1 MYAIVLLVMI
11 AILSLLITR
20 IATIALT
27 VTGMTR
33 PTARFQ
39 ARSAL
44 TGVGFTTTESE
55 SVVSHPTRR
64 RIIMALML
72 VGNVGL
78 ATALAGLLAGF
89 LRAEDPGQILVKVA
103 FLVGGLA
110 LVYAASLSGRVD
122 RLLSRL
128 IGRIL
133 SRYTDLQVRD
143 YEAMLHISGDYEV
156 KELLARPGS
165 WLVDRP
171 LGELRLRDEGII
183 VLGIVRGDGSYL
195 GVPSRDTSIEAGDTV
210 ILYGRNTDFPRLSA
224 REASAEGDRL
234 HDEAV
239 RQQEAV
245 AREEEEA
252 GDRVG

>member
-1 MYAIVLLVMI
+1 VYAIALLVMI
-11 AILSLLITR
+11 GIVSLLITR

-89 LRAEDPGQILVKVA
+89 VRAEDASQILVKVL
-103 FLVGGLA
+103 FLVGGFGM
-110 LVYAASLSGRVD
+110 VYAASLSRRVD

-128 IGRIL
+128 IGRL
-133 SRYTDLQVRD
+133 FSRYTGLQTRD

-156 KELLARPGS
+156 KEMLARPRS

-171 LGELRLRDEGII
+171 LGELRLRDEGMI
-183 VLGIVRGDGSYL
+183 VLGIVRSDGSYL
-195 GVPSRDTSIEAGDTV
+195 GVPSRDTCVEAGDTV
-210 ILYGRNTDFPRLSA
+210 IVYGRNRDFPRLSA
-224 REASAEGDRL
+224 RDASAEGDRL

-239 RQQEAV
+239 RDQQEV
-245 AREEEEA
+245 AREEREA
-252 GDRVG
+252 GDRPY

>member
-1 MYAIVLLVMI
+1 MYAIVLLVLI

-20 IATIALT
+20 IATVALT
-27 VTGMTR
+27 VTGMSR
-33 PTARFQ
+33 PSARFQ

-89 LRAEDPGQILVKVA
+89 LRAEDARQILVKVL
-103 FLVGGLA
+103 FLIGGFA

-128 IGRIL
+128 IGRL
-133 SRYTDLQVRD
+133 FARYTDLQTRD

-156 KELLARPGS
+156 KEMLARPGS

-171 LGELRLRDEGII
+171 LGELRLRHEGMI
-183 VLGIVRGDGSYL
+183 VLGIVRGDGSYV
-195 GVPSRDTSIEAGDTV
+195 GVPSRDTCIEAGDTV
-210 ILYGRNTDFPRLSA
+210 ILYGRNRDFPRLSA
-224 REASAEGDRL
+224 RKATAAGDRL
-234 HDEAV
+234 HEEAV
-239 RQQEAV
+239 REQRGVEDQERQSGERA
-245 AREEEEA
+245 E
-252 GDRVG
+252 

>member
-1 MYAIVLLVMI
+1 MYAVILLMMV

-64 RIIMALML
+64 RIVMTLML

-89 LRAEDPGQILVKVA
+89 LRADDVGQILVKVL
-103 FLVGGLA
+103 FLVGGLGV
-110 LVYAASLSGRVD
+110 VYAASLSGRVD
-122 RLLSRL
+122 RFLSRL
-128 IGRIL
+128 IGRL
-133 SRYTDLQVRD
+133 FSRYTDLQVRD
-143 YEAMLHISGDYEV
+143 YEAMLHVSGDYEV
-156 KELLARPGS
+156 KEMFARPGT
-165 WLVDRP
+165 WLVGRP
-171 LGELRLRDEGII
+171 LGELRLRDEGMI
-183 VLGIVRGDGSYL
+183 VLGIVRRDGSYL
-195 GVPSRDTSIEAGDTV
+195 GVPSRDTCIDPGDTI
-210 ILYGRNTDFPRLSA
+210 ILYGRNRDFPRLSH
-224 REASAEGDRL
+224 RDASGEGERL
-234 HDEAV
+234 HEEAV
-239 RQQEAV
+239 REQREV
-245 AREEEEA
+245 DREERQA
-252 GDRVG
+252 GERAG

>member
-1 MYAIVLLVMI
+1 MYVIVLLVII

-55 SVVSHPTRR
+55 AVVSHPTRR

-89 LRAEDPGQILVKVA
+89 LQAEGAGQIVLKMVI
-103 FLVGGLA
+103 LLGGLA
-110 LVYAASLSGRVD
+110 LVYAAALSSRVD

-128 IGRIL
+128 IGRL
-133 SRYTDLQVRD
+133 FSRHTDLQVRD

-156 KELLARPGS
+156 KEMLARPES

-171 LGELRLRDEGII
+171 LGELRLRDEGMM
-183 VLGIVRGDGSYL
+183 VLGIVRSDGSYL
-195 GVPSRDTSIEAGDTV
+195 GVPSRDTCIEPGDTV
-210 ILYGRNTDFPRLSA
+210 IVYGRSRDFPRLSA
-224 REASAEGDRL
+224 RAASPEGDQL

-245 AREEEEA
+245 ARKEEQA
-252 GDRVG
+252 GDRAG